1 MQHRRRL
8 AIFQAAK
15 RASFTGKPVA
25 PTTPQTHVAVQEVV
39 EAKIQAFG
47 SAGKAVV

>member
-15 RASFTGKPVA
+15 RSSFTGKPVA
-25 PTTPQTHVAVQEVV
+25 P
-39 EAKIQAFG
+39 AKLNMR
-47 SAGKAVV
+47 

>member
-15 RASFTGKPVA
+15 RATFSGKTAA
-25 PTTPQTHVAVQEVV
+25 PAQD
-39 EAKIQAFG
+39 KR
-47 SAGKAVV
+47 

>member
-15 RASFTGKPVA
+15 RAPFTGKPVE
-25 PTTPQTHVAVQEVV
+25 TPAKPAVR
-39 EAKIQAFG
+39 
-47 SAGKAVV
+47 

>member
-1 MQHRRRL
+1 MVYRNGNNPNNRKRKEIMMQHRRRL

-25 PTTPQTHVAVQEVV
+25 PTTP
-39 EAKIQAFG
+39 
-47 SAGKAVV
+47 KAR